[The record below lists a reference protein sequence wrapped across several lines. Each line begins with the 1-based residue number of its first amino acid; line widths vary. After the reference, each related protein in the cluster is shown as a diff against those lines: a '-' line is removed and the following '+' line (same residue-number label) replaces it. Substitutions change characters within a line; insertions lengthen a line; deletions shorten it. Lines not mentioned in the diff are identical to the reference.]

1 LFVFLDGL
9 IFIFENSNL
18 CSEILM
24 TCRCDIFMD
33 NIKDQLDNIFDTFL
47 QRPKIFTD
55 REVLR
60 PDYVPDHLPHREEQI
75 QQIAKILVPVLD
87 ETRGSNI
94 FIYGK
99 TGTGKTAVVKYVLNR
114 LIRRSHE
121 IGALV
126 ENCYVNCRLVGTVYR
141 VLLRLGESIDIKI
154 PFTGLA
160 TSEAFDR
167 FEEALD
173 HKGILLL
180 VVLDEIDALVKIYG
194 DNLIYELTRV
204 NETLT
209 QGKVSLICI
218 SNDLL
223 FKDLLDP
230 RVLSSLGEEEV
241 VFIPYCATELKDI
254 LLERAKISFNDG
266 VLTDGAL
273 NLCSA
278 LAAAE
283 HGDAR
288 RALDLL
294 RVAGELTE
302 REGLEKVTE
311 EHVRQA
317 QKKIEEDRVVLVL
330 KTLPLHTKLV
340 LCSIY
345 VMSRSQVKN
354 AITGDVYEVYV
365 ELCTQ
370 LGLESLTQRR
380 ISGLINEL
388 DITGILNAR
397 VVSLGRY
404 GRTKK
409 IRLAIPNGIIKDA
422 FSNDP
427 WTNKVLEYSPKC
439 LLKK

>member
-1 LFVFLDGL
+1 M
-9 IFIFENSNL
+9 INS
-18 CSEILM
+18 
-24 TCRCDIFMD
+24 R
-33 NIKDQLDNIFDTFL
+33 DQLDDIFDQFL
-47 QRPKIFTD
+47 QGPKIFTD

-60 PDYVPDHLPHREEQI
+60 PDYVPDHLPHREDQI
-75 QQIAKILVPVLD
+75 QQIAKILAPVLD
-87 ETRGSNI
+87 EARGSNI

-114 LIRRSHE
+114 LIRRSNE

-126 ENCYVNCRLVGTVYR
+126 ENSYVNCRLVGTVYR
-141 VLLRLGESIDIKI
+141 VLMRLGESIDIKI

-160 TSEAFDR
+160 TSEVFDR
-167 FEEALD
+167 FEDALD
-173 HKGILLL
+173 LKGVLLL
-180 VVLDEIDALVKIYG
+180 VVLDEIDALIKVYG

-209 QGKVSLICI
+209 KGKVSLICI

-241 VFIPYCATELKDI
+241 VFRPYTAPELKDI
-254 LLERAKISFNDG
+254 LLERAKISFNDD
-266 VLTDGAL
+266 VLMAGAL

-302 REGLEKVTE
+302 RDGVAKVTE
-311 EHVRQA
+311 EHVRRA

-330 KTLPLHTKLV
+330 KTLPIHSKLV
-340 LCSIY
+340 LSSIY
-345 VMSRSQVKN
+345 IMSRAKVKN
-354 AITGDVYEVYV
+354 AITGDVYEVYI
-365 ELCTQ
+365 ELCNQ

-409 IRLAIPNGIIKDA
+409 IRLAISNVVIKDV

-427 WTNKVLEYSPKC
+427 WTKKIIDYSPKC
-439 LLKK
+439 LLNK

>member
-1 LFVFLDGL
+1 MQ
-9 IFIFENSNL
+9 NS
-18 CSEILM
+18 
-24 TCRCDIFMD
+24 R
-33 NIKDQLDNIFDTFL
+33 DQLDDIFDKFL
-47 QRPKIFTD
+47 QGPKIFTN

-60 PDYVPDHLPHREEQI
+60 PDYVPDHLPHREDQI
-75 QQIAKILVPVLD
+75 QQIAKILAPVLD
-87 ETRGSNI
+87 EERGSNI

-141 VLLRLGESIDIKI
+141 VLISLGESIDIKI

-160 TSEAFDR
+160 TSEVFKR
-167 FEEALD
+167 FEDALD
-173 HKGILLL
+173 LNGVLLI
-180 VVLDEIDALVKIYG
+180 VVLDEIDALVKVYG

-209 QGKVSLICI
+209 KGKVSLICI

-241 VFIPYCATELKDI
+241 VFRPYTAPELKDI
-254 LLERAKISFNDG
+254 LLERAKISFNDN
-266 VLTDGAL
+266 VLMAGAL

-294 RVAGELTE
+294 RVAGEITE
-302 REGLEKVTE
+302 RDGVAKVTE
-311 EHVRQA
+311 ENVRRA

-330 KTLPLHTKLV
+330 KTLPIHSKLV

-345 VMSRSQVKN
+345 LMSRAKVKN
-354 AITGDVYEVYV
+354 SITGDVYEVYV
-365 ELCTQ
+365 ELCNQ

-409 IRLAIPNGIIKDA
+409 IRLAISKGVIKDV

-427 WTNKVLEYSPKC
+427 WTNKIIDHSPKC
-439 LLKK
+439 LLNK

>member
-1 LFVFLDGL
+1 MQNNKDQ
-9 IFIFENSNL
+9 ID
-18 CSEILM
+18 
-24 TCRCDIFMD
+24 DIFD
-33 NIKDQLDNIFDTFL
+33 KFL
-47 QRPKIFTD
+47 QGPKIFTD

-60 PDYVPDHLPHREEQI
+60 PDYVPDHLPHRENQI
-75 QQIAKILVPVLD
+75 QQIAKILAPVLD
-87 ETRGSNI
+87 EERGSNI

-114 LIRRSHE
+114 LIRRSNE

-126 ENCYVNCRLVGTVYR
+126 ENSYVNCRLVGTVYR
-141 VLLRLGESIDIKI
+141 VLLKLGESIDVKI

-160 TSEAFDR
+160 TSEVFDR
-167 FEEALD
+167 FEDALD
-173 HKGILLL
+173 LKGVLLI
-180 VVLDEIDALVKIYG
+180 VVLDEIDALVKVYG

-204 NETLT
+204 NETLNK
-209 QGKVSLICI
+209 GKVSLICI

-241 VFIPYCATELKDI
+241 VFRPYTAPELKDI
-254 LLERAKISFNDG
+254 LLERAKISFNDDA
-266 VLTDGAL
+266 LMAGAL

-302 REGLEKVTE
+302 RDGVAKVTE
-311 EHVRQA
+311 EHVRCA

-330 KTLPLHTKLV
+330 KTLPIHSKLV

-345 VMSRSQVKN
+345 IMSRAKVKN

-365 ELCTQ
+365 ELCNQ

-409 IRLAIPNGIIKDA
+409 IRLAISNVVIKDV

-427 WTNKVLEYSPKC
+427 WTKKIIDYSPKC
-439 LLKK
+439 MLNK

>member
-1 LFVFLDGL
+1 MQNNRDQ
-9 IFIFENSNL
+9 ID
-18 CSEILM
+18 
-24 TCRCDIFMD
+24 DIFD
-33 NIKDQLDNIFDTFL
+33 KFL
-47 QRPKIFTD
+47 QGPKIFTD

-75 QQIAKILVPVLD
+75 QQIAKILAPVLD
-87 ETRGSNI
+87 EARGSNI

-114 LIRRSHE
+114 LIRRSNE

-126 ENCYVNCRLVGTVYR
+126 ENSYVNCRLVGTVYR
-141 VLLRLGESIDIKI
+141 VLLKLGESIDLKI

-160 TSEAFDR
+160 TSEVFDR
-167 FEEALD
+167 FEYALD
-173 HKGILLL
+173 LKGVLLI
-180 VVLDEIDALVKIYG
+180 VVLDEIDALVKVYG

-204 NETLT
+204 NETLNK
-209 QGKVSLICI
+209 GKVSLICI

-230 RVLSSLGEEEV
+230 RVISSLGEEEV
-241 VFIPYCATELKDI
+241 VFRPYTAPELKDI
-254 LLERAKISFNDG
+254 LLERAKISFNDD
-266 VLTDGAL
+266 VLMAGAL

-302 REGLEKVTE
+302 RDGEAKVTE
-311 EHVRQA
+311 EHVRCA

-330 KTLPLHTKLV
+330 KTLPIHSKLV

-345 VMSRSQVKN
+345 IMSRAKVKN
-354 AITGDVYEVYV
+354 AITGDVYEVYI
-365 ELCTQ
+365 ELCNQ

-409 IRLAIPNGIIKDA
+409 IRLAISNVVIKDV

-427 WTNKVLEYSPKC
+427 WTKKIIDYSPKC
-439 LLKK
+439 MLNK

>member
-1 LFVFLDGL
+1 MQNNKD
-9 IFIFENSNL
+9 IID
-18 CSEILM
+18 
-24 TCRCDIFMD
+24 DIFD
-33 NIKDQLDNIFDTFL
+33 KFL
-47 QRPKIFTD
+47 QGPKIFTD

-60 PDYVPDHLPHREEQI
+60 PDYVPDHLPHREDQI
-75 QQIAKILVPVLD
+75 QQIAKILAPVLD
-87 ETRGSNI
+87 EARGSNI

-114 LIRRSHE
+114 LIRRSNE

-126 ENCYVNCRLVGTVYR
+126 ENSYVNCRLVGTVYR
-141 VLLRLGESIDIKI
+141 VLLKLGESIDLKI

-160 TSEAFDR
+160 TSEVFDR
-167 FEEALD
+167 FEDALD
-173 HKGILLL
+173 LKGVLLI
-180 VVLDEIDALVKIYG
+180 VVLDEIDALIKVYG

-204 NETLT
+204 NETLNK
-209 QGKVSLICI
+209 GKVSLICI

-241 VFIPYCATELKDI
+241 VFRPYTAPELKDI
-254 LLERAKISFNDG
+254 LLERAKISFNDD
-266 VLTDGAL
+266 VLMAGAL

-302 REGLEKVTE
+302 RDGMVKVTE
-311 EHVRQA
+311 EHVRCA

-330 KTLPLHTKLV
+330 KTLPIHSKLV

-345 VMSRSQVKN
+345 IMSRAKVKN
-354 AITGDVYEVYV
+354 AITGDVYEVYI
-365 ELCTQ
+365 ELCNQ

-409 IRLAIPNGIIKDA
+409 IRLAISNVVIKDV

-427 WTNKVLEYSPKC
+427 WTKKIIDYSPKC
-439 LLKK
+439 LLNK

>member
-1 LFVFLDGL
+1 MK
-9 IFIFENSNL
+9 NS
-18 CSEILM
+18 
-24 TCRCDIFMD
+24 R
-33 NIKDQLDNIFDTFL
+33 DQLDDIFDQFL
-47 QRPKIFTD
+47 QGPKIFTD

-60 PDYVPDHLPHREEQI
+60 PDYVPDHLPHREDQI
-75 QQIAKILVPVLD
+75 QQIAKILAPVLD
-87 ETRGSNI
+87 EARGSNI

-114 LIRRSHE
+114 LIRRSNE

-126 ENCYVNCRLVGTVYR
+126 ENSYVNCRLVGTVYR
-141 VLLRLGESIDIKI
+141 VLLRLGESIDLKL

-160 TSEAFDR
+160 TSEVFDR
-167 FEEALD
+167 FEDALD
-173 HKGILLL
+173 IKGVLLL
-180 VVLDEIDALVKIYG
+180 VVLDEIDALIKVYG

-209 QGKVSLICI
+209 KGKVSLICI

-241 VFIPYCATELKDI
+241 VFRPYTAPELKDI
-254 LLERAKISFNDG
+254 LLERAKISFNDD
-266 VLTDGAL
+266 VLMAGAL

-302 REGLEKVTE
+302 RDGVAKVTE
-311 EHVRQA
+311 EHVRRA

-330 KTLPLHTKLV
+330 KTLPIHSKLV
-340 LCSIY
+340 LSSIY
-345 VMSRSQVKN
+345 IMSRAKVKN

-365 ELCTQ
+365 ELCNQ

-404 GRTKK
+404 GRTKN
-409 IRLAIPNGIIKDA
+409 IRLAISNVVIKDV

-427 WTNKVLEYSPKC
+427 WTKKIIDYSPKC
-439 LLKK
+439 LLNKQ

>member
-1 LFVFLDGL
+1 MK
-9 IFIFENSNL
+9 NS
-18 CSEILM
+18 
-24 TCRCDIFMD
+24 R
-33 NIKDQLDNIFDTFL
+33 DQLDDIFDQFL
-47 QRPKIFTD
+47 QGPKIFTD

-60 PDYVPDHLPHREEQI
+60 PDYVPDHLPHREDQI
-75 QQIAKILVPVLD
+75 QQIAKILAPVLD
-87 ETRGSNI
+87 EARGSNI

-114 LIRRSHE
+114 LIRRSNE

-126 ENCYVNCRLVGTVYR
+126 ENSYVNCRLVGTVYR
-141 VLLRLGESIDIKI
+141 VLLRLGESIDLKL

-160 TSEAFDR
+160 TSEVFDR
-167 FEEALD
+167 FEDALD
-173 HKGILLL
+173 IKGVLLL
-180 VVLDEIDALVKIYG
+180 VVLDEIDALIKVYG

-209 QGKVSLICI
+209 KGKVSLICI

-241 VFIPYCATELKDI
+241 VFRPYTAPELKDI
-254 LLERAKISFNDG
+254 LLERAKISFNDD
-266 VLTDGAL
+266 VLMAGAL

-302 REGLEKVTE
+302 RDGVAKVTE
-311 EHVRQA
+311 EHVRRA

-330 KTLPLHTKLV
+330 KTLPIHSKLV
-340 LCSIY
+340 LSSIY
-345 VMSRSQVKN
+345 IMSRAKVKN

-365 ELCTQ
+365 ELCNQ

-409 IRLAIPNGIIKDA
+409 IRLAISNVVIKDV

-427 WTNKVLEYSPKC
+427 WTKKIIDYSPKC
-439 LLKK
+439 LLNKQ

>member
-1 LFVFLDGL
+1 MQNNKDQ
-9 IFIFENSNL
+9 ID
-18 CSEILM
+18 
-24 TCRCDIFMD
+24 DIFD
-33 NIKDQLDNIFDTFL
+33 KFL
-47 QRPKIFTD
+47 QGPKIFTD

-60 PDYVPDHLPHREEQI
+60 PDYVPDHLPHREDQI
-75 QQIAKILVPVLD
+75 QQIAKILAPVLD
-87 ETRGSNI
+87 EARGSNI

-114 LIRRSHE
+114 LIRRSNE

-126 ENCYVNCRLVGTVYR
+126 ENSYVNCRLVGTVYR
-141 VLLRLGESIDIKI
+141 VLLKLGESIDLKI

-160 TSEAFDR
+160 TSEVFDR
-167 FEEALD
+167 FEDALD
-173 HKGILLL
+173 LKGVLLI
-180 VVLDEIDALVKIYG
+180 VVLDEIDALIKVYG

-204 NETLT
+204 NETLNK
-209 QGKVSLICI
+209 GKVSLICI

-241 VFIPYCATELKDI
+241 VFRPYTATELKDI
-254 LLERAKISFNDG
+254 LLERAKISFNDD
-266 VLTDGAL
+266 VLMAGSL

-302 REGLEKVTE
+302 REGVAKVTE
-311 EHVRQA
+311 EHVRCA

-330 KTLPLHTKLV
+330 KTLPIHSKLV

-345 VMSRSQVKN
+345 IMSRAKVKN
-354 AITGDVYEVYV
+354 AITGDVYEVYI
-365 ELCTQ
+365 ELCNQ

-409 IRLAIPNGIIKDA
+409 IRLAISNVVIKDV

-427 WTNKVLEYSPKC
+427 WTKKIIDYSPKC
-439 LLKK
+439 MLNK

>member
-1 LFVFLDGL
+1 MQNNKDQ
-9 IFIFENSNL
+9 ID
-18 CSEILM
+18 
-24 TCRCDIFMD
+24 DIFD
-33 NIKDQLDNIFDTFL
+33 KFL
-47 QRPKIFTD
+47 QGPKIFTD

-60 PDYVPDHLPHREEQI
+60 PDYVPDHLPHRENQI
-75 QQIAKILVPVLD
+75 QQIAKILAPVLD
-87 ETRGSNI
+87 EARGSNI

-114 LIRRSHE
+114 LIRRSNE

-126 ENCYVNCRLVGTVYR
+126 ENSYVNCRLVGTVYR
-141 VLLRLGESIDIKI
+141 VLLKLGESIDVKI

-160 TSEAFDR
+160 TSEVFDR
-167 FEEALD
+167 FEDALD
-173 HKGILLL
+173 LKGVLLI
-180 VVLDEIDALVKIYG
+180 VVLDEIDALVKVYG

-204 NETLT
+204 NETLNK
-209 QGKVSLICI
+209 GKVSLICI

-241 VFIPYCATELKDI
+241 VFRPYTAPELKDI
-254 LLERAKISFNDG
+254 LLERAKISFNDD
-266 VLTDGAL
+266 VLMAGAL

-302 REGLEKVTE
+302 RDGVAKVTE
-311 EHVRQA
+311 EHVRCA

-330 KTLPLHTKLV
+330 KTLPIHSKLV

-345 VMSRSQVKN
+345 IMSRAKVKN

-365 ELCTQ
+365 ELCNQ

-409 IRLAIPNGIIKDA
+409 IRLAISNVVIKDV
-422 FSNDP
+422 FSKDP
-427 WTNKVLEYSPKC
+427 WTKKIIDYSPKC
-439 LLKK
+439 MLNK

>member
-1 LFVFLDGL
+1 MK
-9 IFIFENSNL
+9 NS
-18 CSEILM
+18 
-24 TCRCDIFMD
+24 R
-33 NIKDQLDNIFDTFL
+33 DQLDDIFDQFL
-47 QRPKIFTD
+47 QGPKIFTD

-60 PDYVPDHLPHREEQI
+60 PDYVPDHLPHREDQI
-75 QQIAKILVPVLD
+75 QQIAKILAPVLD
-87 ETRGSNI
+87 EARGSNI

-114 LIRRSHE
+114 LIRRSNE

-126 ENCYVNCRLVGTVYR
+126 ENSYVNCRLVGTVYR
-141 VLLRLGESIDIKI
+141 VLLRLGESIDLKL

-160 TSEAFDR
+160 TSEVFDR
-167 FEEALD
+167 FEDALD
-173 HKGILLL
+173 IKGVLLL
-180 VVLDEIDALVKIYG
+180 VVLDEIDALIKVYG

-209 QGKVSLICI
+209 KGKVSLICI

-241 VFIPYCATELKDI
+241 VFRPYTAPELKDI
-254 LLERAKISFNDG
+254 LLERAKISFNDD
-266 VLTDGAL
+266 VLMAGAL

-302 REGLEKVTE
+302 RDGVAKVTE
-311 EHVRQA
+311 EHVRRA

-330 KTLPLHTKLV
+330 KTLPIHSKLV
-340 LCSIY
+340 LSSIY
-345 VMSRSQVKN
+345 IMSRAKVKN

-365 ELCTQ
+365 ELCNQ

-404 GRTKK
+404 GRTKN
-409 IRLAIPNGIIKDA
+409 IRLAISNVVIKDV

-427 WTNKVLEYSPKC
+427 WTKKIIDYSPKC
-439 LLKK
+439 LLNK

>member
-1 LFVFLDGL
+1 MQNNKDQ
-9 IFIFENSNL
+9 ID
-18 CSEILM
+18 
-24 TCRCDIFMD
+24 DIFD
-33 NIKDQLDNIFDTFL
+33 KFL
-47 QRPKIFTD
+47 QGPKIFTD

-60 PDYVPDHLPHREEQI
+60 PDYVPEHLPHREDQI
-75 QQIAKILVPVLD
+75 QQIAKILAPVLD
-87 ETRGSNI
+87 EARGSNI

-114 LIRRSHE
+114 LMRRSNE

-126 ENCYVNCRLVGTVYR
+126 ENSYVNCRLVGTVYR
-141 VLLRLGESIDIKI
+141 VLLKLGESIDVKI

-160 TSEAFDR
+160 TSEVFDR
-167 FEEALD
+167 FEDALD
-173 HKGILLL
+173 LKGVLLI
-180 VVLDEIDALVKIYG
+180 VVLDEIDALVKVYG

-204 NETLT
+204 NETLNK
-209 QGKVSLICI
+209 GKVSLICI

-241 VFIPYCATELKDI
+241 VFRPYTAPELKDI
-254 LLERAKISFNDG
+254 LLERAKISFNDD
-266 VLTDGAL
+266 VLMAGAL

-302 REGLEKVTE
+302 RDGVAKVTE
-311 EHVRQA
+311 EHVRSA

-330 KTLPLHTKLV
+330 KTLPIHSKLV

-345 VMSRSQVKN
+345 IMSRAKVKN
-354 AITGDVYEVYV
+354 AITGDVYEVYI
-365 ELCTQ
+365 ELCNQ

-409 IRLAIPNGIIKDA
+409 IRLAISNVVIKDV

-427 WTNKVLEYSPKC
+427 WTKKIIDYSPKC
-439 LLKK
+439 LLNK

>member
-1 LFVFLDGL
+1 MQNNKDQ
-9 IFIFENSNL
+9 ID
-18 CSEILM
+18 
-24 TCRCDIFMD
+24 DIFD
-33 NIKDQLDNIFDTFL
+33 KFL
-47 QRPKIFTD
+47 QGPKIFTD

-60 PDYVPDHLPHREEQI
+60 PDYVPDNLPHREDQI
-75 QQIAKILVPVLD
+75 QQIAKILAPVLD
-87 ETRGSNI
+87 EARGSNI

-114 LIRRSHE
+114 LIRRSNE

-126 ENCYVNCRLVGTVYR
+126 ENSYVNCRLVGTVYR
-141 VLLRLGESIDIKI
+141 VLLKLGESIDLKI

-160 TSEAFDR
+160 TSEVFDR
-167 FEEALD
+167 FEDALD
-173 HKGILLL
+173 LKGVLLI
-180 VVLDEIDALVKIYG
+180 VVLDEIDALIKVYG

-204 NETLT
+204 NETLNK
-209 QGKVSLICI
+209 GKVSLICI

-241 VFIPYCATELKDI
+241 VFRPYTAPELKDI
-254 LLERAKISFNDG
+254 LLERAKISFNDD
-266 VLTDGAL
+266 VLMAGSL

-302 REGLEKVTE
+302 REGVAKVTE
-311 EHVRQA
+311 EHVRCA

-330 KTLPLHTKLV
+330 KTLPIHSKLV

-345 VMSRSQVKN
+345 IMSRAKVKN
-354 AITGDVYEVYV
+354 AITGDVYEVYI
-365 ELCTQ
+365 ELCNQ

-409 IRLAIPNGIIKDA
+409 IRLAISNVVIKDV

-427 WTNKVLEYSPKC
+427 WTKKIIDYSPKC
-439 LLKK
+439 MLNK

>member
-1 LFVFLDGL
+1 MQ
-9 IFIFENSNL
+9 NS
-18 CSEILM
+18 
-24 TCRCDIFMD
+24 
-33 NIKDQLDNIFDTFL
+33 KDQLDDIFDNFL
-47 QRPKIFTD
+47 KRPKIFTD

-60 PDYVPDHLPHREEQI
+60 PDFIPNHLPHRDDQI
-75 QQIAKILVPVLD
+75 HQIAKILAPVLD
-87 ETRGSNI
+87 EERGSNI

-99 TGTGKTAVVKYVLNR
+99 TGTGKTAVVKYVLKR
-114 LIRRSHE
+114 LISRGHE
-121 IGALV
+121 IGALI
-126 ENCYVNCRLVGTVYR
+126 EDCYVNCRLVGTVYR
-141 VLLRLGESIDIKI
+141 VLLKLGESIDIKI

-160 TSEAFDR
+160 TSEVYDR
-167 FEEALD
+167 FENALD
-173 HKGILLL
+173 NKGVLLL
-180 VVLDEIDALVKIYG
+180 VVLDEIDALVKKYG
-194 DNLIYELTRV
+194 DNIIYELTRV
-204 NETLT
+204 NETLNK
-209 QGKVSLICI
+209 GKVSIICI

-230 RVLSSLGEEEV
+230 RVISSLSEEEV
-241 VFIPYCATELKDI
+241 VFRPYTAPELNDI
-254 LLERAKISFNDG
+254 LFERAGISFKDD
-266 VLTDGAL
+266 VLTAGAL

-302 REGLEKVTE
+302 RDGDAKVTE
-311 EHVRQA
+311 EHVRRA

-330 KTLPLHTKLV
+330 KTLPIHSKLV
-340 LCSIY
+340 LGSIY
-345 VMSRSQVKN
+345 LMKRSKVKN

-365 ELCTQ
+365 ELCNT
-370 LGLESLTQRR
+370 LGLEFLTQRR

-409 IRLAIPNGIIKDA
+409 IRLAISNVVIKNV
-422 FSNDP
+422 FSSDP
-427 WTNKVLEYSPKC
+427 WMNKIIDYVPKC
-439 LLKK
+439 LLNK